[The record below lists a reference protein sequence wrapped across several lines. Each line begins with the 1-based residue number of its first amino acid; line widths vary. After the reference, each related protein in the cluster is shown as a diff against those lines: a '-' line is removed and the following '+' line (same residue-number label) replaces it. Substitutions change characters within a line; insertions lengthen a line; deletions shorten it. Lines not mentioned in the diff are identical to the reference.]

1 MEYDPI
7 YRFNQEPEW
16 RFGITWPKLGKAG
29 GVTFLAFL
37 LLSSSLEGIPLLVVL
52 LGILVGTY
60 LALAAYQRLVP
71 RNYIKN
77 LIYYISTPMVLEVT
91 NDSKPLPLSVPRYA
105 EVDPGKNKRRKPK
118 PARAV
123 PASTPLPA
131 PVPVQ
136 DI

>member
-29 GVTFLAFL
+29 GVAFLAFL
-37 LLSSSLEGIPLLVVL
+37 LLSGSLEGIPLLAVL
-52 LGILVGTY
+52 LGVLVGTY

-71 RNYIKN
+71 HNYIKN
-77 LIYYISTPMVLEVT
+77 LFYYVSTPMVLEVT

-105 EVDPGKNKRRKPK
+105 EVAPPKDNRRRS
-118 PARAV
+118 ARTA
-123 PASTPLPA
+123 PA
-131 PVPVQ
+131 PIQ
-136 DI
+136 DAKA

>member
-37 LLSSSLEGIPLLVVL
+37 LLSGSLEGIPLLALL
-52 LGILVGTY
+52 LGVLVGTY

-77 LIYYISTPMVLEVT
+77 LLYYISTPMVLEVT
-91 NDSKPLPLSVPRYA
+91 NDSKPLPFSVPRYA
-105 EVDPGKNKRRKPK
+105 EVDLGKAKRRRPD
-118 PARAV
+118 R
-123 PASTPLPA
+123 TA
-131 PVPVQ
+131 PTPVQ
-136 DI
+136 DAKA